1 VSADHLPLPAASADT
16 LVYEVECT
24 LDPDVAPAFD
34 AWLPGHVAQVLE
46 TPGFLDAELLHPAD
60 AAPDGRPRRLIRYR
74 VRDRAALDRYL
85 EERAPALRA
94 DGTSRFGARV
104 DYARRVQASALAL
117 AAAGAAAPR
126 CANCAAPLTGP
137 YCAACGQHAHE
148 SARSLHA
155 LFHDAWHSVTHV
167 DGRFWQ
173 TLRLL
178 AFRPGHLTGEYM
190 AEHRARYVPPFR
202 LYLVISVLFFGLF
215 SVQSF
220 GTHEEAGL
228 SAEARQEKVAEAL
241 ADAAEEASDPDRK
254 SAESAPPAAKPP
266 GPAAAAAEAPAAGA
280 APGPRKIAADGRIY
294 DAAACAKMQVEPAW
308 LRPAVMKLCARGA
321 SIDGG
326 REIMHAL
333 WANVPKMMWVFLP
346 LMAAVMVLLYW
357 RPRRYYVEHLVFFL
371 HVHAAI
377 FLGLSA
383 VMLLGVLGR
392 IVPGLGIASSVAAFA
407 MTFWVPWYIWRAM
420 RVHYG
425 NGRLLTFAKYATIFV
440 LYVTF
445 LMTTLLGTA
454 AVTALAAG

>member
-1 VSADHLPLPAASADT
+1 
-16 LVYEVECT
+16 
-24 LDPDVAPAFD
+24 
-34 AWLPGHVAQVLE
+34 
-46 TPGFLDAELLHPAD
+46 
-60 AAPDGRPRRLIRYR
+60 
-74 VRDRAALDRYL
+74 
-85 EERAPALRA
+85 
-94 DGTSRFGARV
+94 
-104 DYARRVQASALAL
+104 
-117 AAAGAAAPR
+117 
-126 CANCAAPLTGP
+126 
-137 YCAACGQHAHE
+137 
-148 SARSLHA
+148 
-155 LFHDAWHSVTHV
+155 
-167 DGRFWQ
+167 
-173 TLRLL
+173 
-178 AFRPGHLTGEYM
+178 
-190 AEHRARYVPPFR
+190 
-202 LYLVISVLFFGLF
+202 
-215 SVQSF
+215 
-220 GTHEEAGL
+220 
-228 SAEARQEKVAEAL
+228 
-241 ADAAEEASDPDRK
+241 
-254 SAESAPPAAKPP
+254 
-266 GPAAAAAEAPAAGA
+266 
-280 APGPRKIAADGRIY
+280 
-294 DAAACAKMQVEPAW
+294 MQVEPAW